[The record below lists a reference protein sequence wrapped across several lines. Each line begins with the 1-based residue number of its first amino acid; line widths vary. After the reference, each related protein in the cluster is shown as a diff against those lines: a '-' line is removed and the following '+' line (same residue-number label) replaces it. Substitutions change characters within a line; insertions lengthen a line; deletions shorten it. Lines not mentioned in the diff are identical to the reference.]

1 MEKILNIGVLA
12 HVDAGKT
19 SLTERLLF
27 NNGVIKTLGSVDQGN
42 TQTDS
47 MALERQR
54 GITIK
59 SAATSFTLDDLKIN
73 ILDTPGHP
81 DFIAE
86 VERVLGVL
94 DGSILVISAV
104 EGVQAQTRI
113 LMRALQR
120 LDVPTIIF
128 VNKIDRMGA
137 RYEGLIHD
145 ISNKLSVDNT
155 VMGTVENLGTKE
167 ARFKP
172 YASKDIVGIPILFGS
187 AITNTGIDSLI
198 ESIKRLKPA
207 VTITTEAFGKVF
219 KVERSKNGEKIAYVR
234 MFSGSIHTRDQLQFG
249 KVTAINIFDNGATL
263 PAKSVSAGDIAKLS
277 GLAEVKIGDTIGTS
291 PNTGAKYQF
300 APPTLETVIQAV
312 DESKKGALRIVLDQ
326 LAEQDPLINLRQD
339 DIRQE
344 LSLSLYGEVQKEV
357 IQDTLRVEYD
367 IEVTFQETT
376 TICIERP
383 VGNGSAVEF
392 APTSRV
398 SEPIFDQK
406 VNQFLATVGLKIEP
420 GLPDSGVVFNVGST
434 ATGRMPAA
442 FYKAVEETVI
452 ETLGQGVYGWQVTDC
467 IVTMTHAG
475 YWPRQSSAHGGFDKN
490 VSSTARDFRHLTPLV
505 LMDTLKDAGVVV
517 CEPVHS
523 FKLEAPEDT
532 LSVVLPA
539 LAQLQATPTV
549 MSTKEQVQ
557 TLEGEI
563 PVTFV
568 HALQQQLPNLT
579 SGEGV
584 LETTFSNY
592 RPVTGKLPTRPR
604 TDYNPMNRKEY
615 LLHILKKD

>member
-1 MEKILNIGVLA
+1 MKKILNIGVLA

-59 SAATSFTLDDLKIN
+59 SAATSFSLDDLKIN

-94 DGSILVISAV
+94 DGAILVISAV

-120 LDVPTIIF
+120 LGVPTIIF

-137 RYEGLIHD
+137 RYEGLLQD
-145 ISNKLSVDNT
+145 ISNKLSADNT

-167 ARFKP
+167 ASFKP
-172 YASKDIVGIPILFGS
+172 HASKDIVGIPIFFGS
-187 AITNTGIDSLI
+187 AITNTGIDSLTEGI
-198 ESIKRLKPA
+198 TGLQSTA
-207 VTITTEAFGKVF
+207 ATTTEVSGKVF
-219 KVERSKNGEKIAYVR
+219 KVERGKNGEKVAYVR
-234 MFSGSIHTRDQLQFG
+234 MFSGSIHVRDQLRFG
-249 KVTAINIFDNGATL
+249 KVTAISIFSNGATL
-263 PAKSVSAGDIAKLS
+263 PAKSVSAGDIAKLT
-277 GLAEVKIGDTIGTS
+277 GLSEVRVGDTIGTAQK
-291 PNTGAKYQF
+291 NQTKYQF

-312 DESKKGALRIVLDQ
+312 DEAKKGALRPALDQ

-339 DIRQE
+339 DVRQE

-357 IQDTLRVEYD
+357 IQDTLRVEYG

-383 VGNGSAVEF
+383 KGSGAAVEF

-398 SEPIFDQK
+398 GEPIFDQK
-406 VNQFLATVGLKIEP
+406 VNQFLATVGLKVEP
-420 GLPDSGVVFNVGST
+420 GLPDSGVVFNVVST

-452 ETLGQGVYGWQVTDC
+452 ETLGQGIYGWQVTDC
-467 IVTMTHAG
+467 IITMTHAG

-523 FKLEAPEDT
+523 FKLEIPEDT
-532 LSVVLPA
+532 LSVVLPV
-539 LAQLQATPTV
+539 LAQLQATPAAT
-549 MSTKEQVQ
+549 STKEQVQ
-557 TLEGEI
+557 ILKGEI
-563 PVTFV
+563 PVAFV
-568 HALQQQLPNLT
+568 HTLQQQLPNLT

-592 RPVTGKLPTRPR
+592 RPVIGRPPTRPR
-604 TDYNPMNRKEY
+604 TDYNPLNRREY
-615 LLHILKKD
+615 LLNILKKQ